1 MKEKNLLGLA
11 FIALFIILALLTNT
25 ITLSLIGAAVYTFA
39 IWWFTLLF
47 HGDNNHAVGK

>member
-11 FIALFIILALLTNT
+11 FIALFIILTNT

-39 IWWFTLLF
+39 IWWFALLF